1 MDEQNKEV
9 TNKIEELEEKVEKK
23 DATDRV
29 LDFFIFLLVVVV
41 VGGLVGLFIW
51 DIHNDNTI
59 NKQNAR
65 IEELEERLN
74 YKTTVEIGP
83 LPCPFCG
90 SELVET
96 MHDHY
101 NGYYIHCEACGGQ
114 TGFPYRPLNDD
125 EVTMSEAIEMWN
137 KMAGME
143 VREQLEQETEEE

>member
-1 MDEQNKEV
+1 MDEQNKDV
-9 TNKIEELEEKVEKK
+9 TNKIEVLEEKVEKK

-29 LDFFIFLLVVVV
+29 LDFFIFLLVVIA
-41 VGGLVGLFIW
+41 VGAFVGLFIW
-51 DIHNDNTI
+51 DNYNDHKI
-59 NKQNAR
+59 EKQKAR

-96 MHDHY
+96 KHDHY
-101 NGYYIHCEACGGQ
+101 HGYYIHCEECGGQ
-114 TGFPYRPLNDD
+114 TGFPYSLLNDD

-143 VREQLEQETEEE
+143 VREQLKQETEEE